1 MEALRVRIVFSCV
14 FGLLILSVT
23 VYKLC
28 DIMVIR
34 NATQKISTRDD
45 SDDVGLKSDILDRNG
60 EVLAT
65 CVTTASCYADPSVII
80 DINEASEMLSK
91 IPGMP
96 GATKIREKLNDKQKH
111 FVWIARHITPQIQ
124 QKIMDIGIPGI
135 HFQKDYKRVYPYG
148 FLFSHVVGCTD
159 IDSAGAS
166 GIERSFD
173 NRLRKENLSLTL
185 DLRIQSIVYE
195 ELKEA
200 VEKYRAIGGNAIV
213 MSTRGEVI
221 AMVSLPDFEPNS
233 IKQKDIDSMF
243 NRNTLGVYEPGS
255 IFKILNTAIALE
267 SGRAKLN
274 SMYDASAPIKIGKF
288 TVTDFRGK
296 NRILTLAEAFV
307 FSSNL
312 ASIKIAQQFGTRIQ
326 KKFMKKFG
334 VLEKSNVELLEIG
347 APLSPKMWQES
358 TLMTISYG
366 YGIALSPLQL
376 LASVTSLVN
385 RGERIYPTLVGDN
398 VRYHGEKVVSDSTAL
413 IMRDLMRAAVL
424 FGTAKKADVEGAEI
438 FGKTGTAYK
447 NSGKGYGT
455 DGNRSKMVTFVG
467 GFPKSKPQYMM
478 IVMLD
483 EPHPTDETYGYS
495 TAGWNAAPTAG
506 KIFKRIVPVLCNY
519 ENMQN
524 ENKAELMVTKYLD
537 FER

>member
-1 MEALRVRIVFSCV
+1 MEALRIRIIFSCV

-23 VYKLC
+23 IYKLC

-34 NATQKISTRDD
+34 NVIQKISTKDD
-45 SDDVGLKSDILDRNG
+45 NNNVVLKCDILDRNG

-65 CVTTASCYADPSVII
+65 CVTTASCYADPSVVI
-80 DINEASEMLSK
+80 DVNEASEKLSG

-96 GATKIREKLNDKQKH
+96 KADTIKERIKDKQKR
-111 FVWIARHITPQIQ
+111 FVWIARHVTPQIQ
-124 QKIMDIGIPGI
+124 QKIIDIGIPGI
-135 HFQKDYKRVYPYG
+135 YFQKDYKRIYPYG
-148 FLFSHVVGCTD
+148 SLFSHVIGCTD
-159 IDSAGAS
+159 IDSTGAS
-166 GIERSFD
+166 GIERAFD
-173 NRLRKENLSLTL
+173 NVLRKKNLSLTL

-195 ELKEA
+195 ELKTA
-200 VEKYRAIGGNAIV
+200 IEKYRAIGGNVTVIN
-213 MSTRGEVI
+213 MRGEII
-221 AMVSLPDFEPNS
+221 AMVSFPDFEPNN
-233 IKQKDIDSMF
+233 IKQKDIRSMF

-267 SGRAKLN
+267 SGSAKLN
-274 SMYDASAPIKIGKF
+274 STYDATAPIKIGKF

-296 NRILTLAEAFV
+296 NRILSLAEAFV

-312 ASIKIAQQFGTRIQ
+312 ASIKIAQQFGTRTQ
-326 KKFMKKFG
+326 KEFMKKFG
-334 VLEKSNVELLEIG
+334 VLEKSSVELQEVG
-347 APLSPKMWQES
+347 PPLIPKVWQES

-376 LASVTSLVN
+376 LTSVASLVN
-385 RGERIYPTLVGDN
+385 MGERVYPTIVLDN
-398 VRYHGEKVVSDSTAL
+398 VKYHGEKVISDNTSL
-413 IMRDLMRAAVL
+413 IMRDLMRAAVC

-455 DGNRSKMVTFVG
+455 EGNRSKIVTFVG
-467 GFPKSKPQYMM
+467 GFSKNNPQYMM

-483 EPHPTDETYGYS
+483 EPHPTEETYGYS

-519 ENMQN
+519 ENN
-524 ENKAELMVTKYLD
+524 ENKTELIVTKYLNLG
-537 FER
+537 R